1 MTLQSSLSQTIS
13 PPRLP
18 CHVNKGTNNFN
29 NFTTI
34 YKDYTLGAINQIAGM
49 DVEKYIQILCKTTF

>member
-1 MTLQSSLSQTIS
+1 M
-13 PPRLP
+13 
-18 CHVNKGTNNFN
+18 GTNNFN

-49 DVEKYIQILCKTTF
+49 EVEKYIQILCKTSFLKKMYFVKLKYPLPITIKY